1 MNYTE
6 PRHPINFV
14 CRRTGLSTHL
24 IRAWEKRYSA
34 VVPKR
39 TETNRRLYSDS
50 DIDRLKLLTRLIAE
64 GHSIGQIAGLDRG
77 RLDAILRDSQST
89 EALPISAP
97 VSLTSTGTVENL
109 LGQAQ
114 AAVISANGDALL
126 DALTDAN
133 VVLSQPRFLSEI
145 VGPLLT
151 WIGSQWHS
159 GSLRV
164 GNEHLATSVL
174 RDFLAELRRKN
185 RPRSGA
191 PGLVVATPSGE
202 PHEFGA
208 LMAALSAATDGWR
221 DVYLGPNTPWQ
232 EIARVTVDSS
242 SRAVALS
249 LSYPG
254 DNPNVFEEL
263 GSLRRYLPE
272 SIPIFVGGA
281 GAVNQRSHL
290 EDLGLRC
297 TESLDDLR
305 TVLSDLRG

>member
-6 PRHPINFV
+6 SRHPISFV
-14 CRRTGLSTHL
+14 CRRTGLSKHL

-50 DIDRLKLLTRLIAE
+50 DIDRLKLLSRLIAE

-77 RLDAILRDSQST
+77 RLDAILRDSHST
-89 EALPISAP
+89 EASPITAP
-97 VSLTSTGTVENL
+97 VSPPSTGTAEDL
-109 LGQAQ
+109 LAQAQ
-114 AAVISANGDALL
+114 AAVTSANGEALL
-126 DALTDAN
+126 EALTDAN
-133 VVLSQPRFLSEI
+133 VVLSQPRLLSEI

-159 GSLRV
+159 GALRV
-164 GNEHLATSVL
+164 GNEHYATGIL
-174 RDFLAELRRKN
+174 RDFLAELRRKD
-185 RPRSGA
+185 RPRSAA
-191 PGLVVATPSGE
+191 PGLVVTTPSGE
-202 PHEFGA
+202 LHEFGA
-208 LMAALSAATDGWR
+208 LMAALSAASDGWR

-232 EIARVTVDSS
+232 EIAQVTVDSG

-254 DNPNVFEEL
+254 DDPHVFEEL
-263 GSLRRYLPE
+263 ENLRRYLPE
-272 SIPIFVGGA
+272 SVPIFVGGA

-290 EDLGLRC
+290 ENLGLRC
-297 TESLDDLR
+297 AESLDDLL
-305 TVLSDLRG
+305 TALSDLRG